1 MRKMRLFL
9 MLTKQSEASE
19 PHLSVPM
26 AGRGATGTISL
37 IWTPVLMFWLDLL
50 RASFLLPS
58 WLMGLLRPVMLW
70 CVGWAI
76 PGKAKGKTGQERGQR
91 TVDPQVGGW
100 GILASPQWPG
110 KAWEDLWKRYYS
122 KERAKLFPEVPS
134 QWTRASGHKL
144 QQKEFLAVYVKNKN
158 WCEFFEVLKQGPREV
173 WLCILGAFKIWLQKT
188 FSSLILLWS

>member
-1 MRKMRLFL
+1 MGKMRLFL

-26 AGRGATGTISL
+26 GGRGATGTISL
-37 IWTPVLMFWLDLL
+37 IWTSVLMFWLDLL

-58 WLMGLLRPVMLW
+58 CLMGLLRPVMLW

-76 PGKAKGKTGQERGQR
+76 PGKAKGKTGQETWAGWGTWGGES
-91 TVDPQVGGW
+91 TVDPQVWGW
-100 GILASPQWPG
+100 GILVSPQWPA

-122 KERAKLFPEVPS
+122 KEWAKLFPEVPS

-144 QQKEFLAVYVKNKN
+144 QQKEFLAVYVKKKLM
-158 WCEFFEVLKQGPREV
+158 WVFWSTET
-173 WLCILGAFKIWLQKT
+173 GAQRGVALYPWGF
-188 FSSLILLWS
+188 